1 MTLGTKRFTE
11 EQIAD
16 FIELTKD
23 GMSNKELCEK
33 YHFSPSTLR
42 RWKEGHDESI
52 RHELKEL
59 ESSAAKVFGCL
70 IVASLLL
77 AVMFSRPAGA
87 VCLLLMFGC
96 CIFYIIQFR
105 QKSAEFI
112 IEGNV
117 FLSRSGRGAN
127 NAFYKLSWMLVWFV
141 CAFVV
146 IGIYKLSV
154 QVLLR

>member
-1 MTLGTKRFTE
+1 MGTKRFTQ
-11 EQIAD
+11 EQIED
-16 FIELTKD
+16 FLALAKD
-23 GMSNKELCEK
+23 GMSNKDLCEK
-33 YHFSPSTLR
+33 YHFSSSTLR

-52 RHELKEL
+52 RHELKEM
-59 ESSAAKVFGCL
+59 ESSAAKVFGGL
-70 IVASLLL
+70 IVAGLLL

-96 CIFYIIQFR
+96 CIFYIVQFR
-105 QKSAEFI
+105 QKSSEFI

-117 FLSRSGRGAN
+117 FLSRSGRGTN
-127 NAFYKLSWMLVWFV
+127 NVFYKLSWMLVLFI

-146 IGIYKLSV
+146 IGIYELSV

>member
-1 MTLGTKRFTE
+1 MRAKRFTDK
-11 EQIAD
+11 QITD
-16 FIELTKD
+16 FLSQAKE
-23 GMSNKELCEK
+23 GASNKFLCEK
-33 YHFSPSTLR
+33 YNFSASTLR

-52 RHELKEL
+52 RHELREM

-77 AVMFSRPAGA
+77 AVIYSRPAGA
-87 VCLLLMFGC
+87 VCLLLMLGC

-105 QKSAEFI
+105 QKSSEFI
-112 IEGNV
+112 IGQNV

-127 NAFYKLSWMLVWFV
+127 NVFYKLSWMLVLFV